1 MAYSRPPMRP
11 RRGHRNDP
19 ADYPFRLEQRV
30 RFYETDAMGVVHHA
44 SYLAYLETTRVEY
57 LRSLGRPYGEIRSR
71 DGLDFAVVGI
81 EVTFHAPL
89 RFDEAFAVHA
99 AIATAGRS
107 SFAIEY
113 LVERDGTKVLSGF
126 TRHAVLE
133 AATGKPVRVPDWL
146 GRLAS

>member
-1 MAYSRPPMRP
+1 MRP
-11 RRGHRNDP
+11 RKGTRGDP
-19 ADYPFRLEQRV
+19 SDYPFRLDLRV
-30 RFYETDAMGVVHHA
+30 RFFETDAMGVVHHA
-44 SYLAYLETTRVEY
+44 AYLTYLETARVEY
-57 LRSLGRPYGEIRSR
+57 LRSLGRPYGEIRER

-81 EVTFHAPL
+81 EVAYHTPL

-99 AIATAGRS
+99 AIATASRS

-133 AATGKPVRVPDWL
+133 AATGRPVRIPDWL
-146 GRLAS
+146 GEIVA